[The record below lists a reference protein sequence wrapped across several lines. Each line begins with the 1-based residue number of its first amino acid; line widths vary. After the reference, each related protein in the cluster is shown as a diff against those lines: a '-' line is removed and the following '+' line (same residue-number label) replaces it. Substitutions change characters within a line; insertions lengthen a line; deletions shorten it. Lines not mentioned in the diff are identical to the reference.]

1 MRPADL
7 ARLRERYSDDESSFE
22 SPEERVAARLHVSV
36 PAARRLAETIYSD
49 LDEAVFGVGW
59 WHPQVETTRSIVIA
73 DHLYLSTD
81 ALALCLVEARLH
93 QMELEGTWD
102 EEDRRWRQH
111 LLAGGDAR
119 KFPPP
124 VDATDE
130 LPFLFDKLHLA
141 GVFRAVAH
149 ALDCLA
155 AVVIAIGD
163 LPLDMKRASWT
174 PVLKSLTDQ
183 ETPFAAAVIDAV
195 QRSGPEAWIEWTLE
209 MRNMLVHRPRVM
221 SFGSI
226 GVIGGDLLVRIPPQE
241 RVHVTQLLPRT
252 PTGSAAEGFA
262 AAGTFGPTLLTEDAS
277 VTVER
282 LIRSTTLLI
291 EDVAGLA
298 QAEWLRRRTVG
309 EVQLRTARQWPVVG
323 TTIHTFAGFAPGSV
337 RPTPDA
343 MMTNSRMSH
352 RLRAAALFDP
362 DRERI
367 WGETAP

>member
-7 ARLRERYSDDESSFE
+7 AKLRQRYSDDESSLD
-22 SPEERVAARLHVSV
+22 SPEERVATRLNVSV
-36 PAARRLAETIYSD
+36 PAARRLAQTIYSD
-49 LDEAVFGVGW
+49 LDEVVFGIGW
-59 WHPQVETTRSIVIA
+59 WHPQVETTKSIVIG
-73 DHLYLSTD
+73 DHLYLSVD

-93 QMELEGTWD
+93 QIELEDTWD
-102 EEDRRWRQH
+102 EEDRRWRRH
-111 LLAGGDAR
+111 LLAGGDPR

-130 LPFLFDKLHLA
+130 LPFLLDKLHLA

-174 PVLKSLTDQ
+174 AVLKSLAGQ
-183 ETPFAAAVIDAV
+183 QSPFAVAVAEAV
-195 QRSGPEAWIEWTLE
+195 QQSGPEAWIEWTLE

-252 PTGSAAEGFA
+252 PTGSAAEGLA

-277 VTVER
+277 VSIER
-282 LIRSTTLLI
+282 LVRSTARLI
-291 EDVAGLA
+291 EDVADHA
-298 QAEWLRRRTVG
+298 RTEWLRRRAVG
-309 EVQLRTARQWPVVG
+309 EVQLRVDRQWAVVG
-323 TTIHTFAGFAPGSV
+323 TTIHNFEGFAPGSV
-337 RPTPDA
+337 RPTPDM
-343 MMTNSRMSH
+343 MMTNPRMSR
-352 RLRAAALFDP
+352 RLQAAALFEP
-362 DRERI
+362 DRERV
-367 WGETAP
+367 WGAAP